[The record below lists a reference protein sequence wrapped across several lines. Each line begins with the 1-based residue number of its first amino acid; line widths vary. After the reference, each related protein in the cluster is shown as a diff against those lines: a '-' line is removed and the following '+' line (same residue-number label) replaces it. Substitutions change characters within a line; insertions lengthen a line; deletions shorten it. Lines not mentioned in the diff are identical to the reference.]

1 MYSIPQTPKCTLQV
15 ITQPYQAVIIFNV
28 IVTTLFS
35 QLHICKNT
43 HTGKLKTRKTI
54 RLIEAIVL
62 KEVLNSDVTTHEALQ
77 LLVFQF
83 YTLGIQFLSISHV
96 SQSKELV

>member
-1 MYSIPQTPKCTLQV
+1 MYSIHQTPKCTLQV

-43 HTGKLKTRKTI
+43 HTGKLRQEK
-54 RLIEAIVL
+54 
-62 KEVLNSDVTTHEALQ
+62 Q
-77 LLVFQF
+77 LD
-83 YTLGIQFLSISHV
+83 
-96 SQSKELV
+96 

>member
-43 HTGKLKTRKTI
+43 HWKIKTRKTI

-83 YTLGIQFLSISHV
+83 YTLGIQFSSISHV